1 MRTRSLLV
9 PALIT
14 AAALA
19 AGCGSASS
27 TADFEGEAKDVAQ
40 VIEDLQEY
48 AQQDDANEICQN
60 VLDSEVVQRI
70 PGGDCVRT
78 ISQAIDDADN
88 YDLTVD
94 SVRVSGT
101 TARARV
107 KAGRDEDQV
116 ETIELRKTGDVWKI
130 TRLAAAS

>member
-1 MRTRSLLV
+1 MRRLVRTTVVPILALL
-9 PALIT
+9 AL
-14 AAALA
+14 
-19 AGCGSASS
+19 AGCGQAADSAG
-27 TADFEGEAKDVAQ
+27 DFKGEEKKVAQ

-48 AQQDDANEICQN
+48 AQQDDAGEICETI
-60 VLDSEVVQRI
+60 LDPDAVQGI
-70 PGGDCVRT
+70 PGGDCEKAMK
-78 ISQAIDDADN
+78 QAIDEADN

-116 ETIELRKTGDVWKI
+116 ETIELRKRSDLWKI
-130 TRLAAAS
+130 TRLAG